1 MFVLPFTTSLW
12 LLSTI
17 VSILAAITWSFP
29 FVLIKWFN
37 YELYHITDRETINLF
52 IKNLNIKGT
61 VNKNN
66 KAYGLFYG
74 ISNRKLYIGKIGD
87 RYSYDSRKDEMDL
100 YIMCPVN
107 LHNHIIKSLTINGN
121 CAVNNPIED
130 LLNNSFNKA
139 SDINSSDN
147 KTSDTIND
155 KRNQLKIYIRKGS
168 YNHFEYTSKPF
179 NIHIKNPYKS
189 QQIIIDSI
197 EQIYN
202 QKNLARVLIYGQPG
216 LGKSLTALFLANK
229 LQGSI
234 CTTFNFCDPGDEFHT
249 VYESANPEA
258 KNPLVLLIDEID
270 VHLTN
275 IIENKVKHEHQYCP
289 VQVYNK
295 NTWNIFFDN
304 FDWGFY
310 NHVIIIMTSNK
321 DKDYFDALDP
331 SYLRKGRVDA
341 IYELKD

>member
-12 LLSTI
+12 LLSTV
-17 VSILAAITWSFP
+17 VSILAAICWSFP
-29 FVLIKWFN
+29 FILIKWFG
-37 YELYHITDRETINLF
+37 YELYHITDREIINLF
-52 IKNLNIKGT
+52 VKNLNIKGT

-66 KAYGLFYG
+66 KSYGLFYG
-74 ISNRKLYIGKIGD
+74 VYNRKLYIGKIGD

-107 LHNHIIKSLTINGN
+107 LHNQIVKSLTINGN
-121 CAVNNPIED
+121 HAVNNKSTIT
-130 LLNNSFNKA
+130 NS
-139 SDINSSDN
+139 
-147 KTSDTIND
+147 
-155 KRNQLKIYIRKGS
+155 NQLKIYIRKGS
-168 YNHFEYTSKPF
+168 YHHFQYTSKPF
-179 NIHIKNPYKS
+179 NIHINTPYKS
-189 QQIIIDSI
+189 QQTIINSI

-202 QKNLARVLIYGQPG
+202 QKNRARVLIYGQPG

-229 LQGSI
+229 LQGGI

-249 VYESANPEA
+249 VYQTANPEE
-258 KNPLVLLIDEID
+258 KKPLVLLIDEID

-275 IIENKVKHEHQYCP
+275 IVENKVKHEHTYCP
-289 VQVYNK
+289 VEVYNK

-321 DKDYFDALDP
+321 NKEYFDALDP
-331 SYLRKGRVDA
+331 SYLRPGRVDA